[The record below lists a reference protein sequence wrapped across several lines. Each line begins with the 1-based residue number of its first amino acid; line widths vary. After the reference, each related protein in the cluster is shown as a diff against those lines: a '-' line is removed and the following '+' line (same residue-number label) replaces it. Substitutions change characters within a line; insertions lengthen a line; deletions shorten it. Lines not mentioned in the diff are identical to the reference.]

1 MSGAIARR
9 HFDVVFGC
17 FVFGL
22 VSFAFQMVLFGLY
35 RTFFII
41 GWKKDIVSMACTHVF
56 WITADREIVPISFG
70 ASPFHQ
76 IGWVEPYCKKAFVR
90 FRLLKNWYSITFSAK
105 TNDSTAVS
113 ANPTKDFGKTP
124 RG

>member
-1 MSGAIARR
+1 MQVANR
-9 HFDVVFGC
+9 HFDVRIGC
-17 FVFGL
+17 FVFGS
-22 VSFAFQMVLFGLY
+22 VSFAFQMVLLGLY
-35 RTFFII
+35 HSFFII

-90 FRLLKNWYSITFSAK
+90 FRLLMIRFSITLSTK
-105 TNDSTAVS
+105 TIDPTAVS
-113 ANPTKDFGKTP
+113 ANPTKDFGKNPT
-124 RG
+124 